1 MSFAVDPALDMARQ
15 VGNALEDEAAQPLA
29 EVQRSAPEGCHHF
42 SELEASISEWAF
54 GYGVAWALARMRDPL
69 LSSSATA
76 EVAEHAVRDAWRSFS
91 GQSWTALMGEDRA
104 RRGPVDGDAPQ
115 PPLAAAGPERAGI
128 GCAGGGS
135 ARGAIAVRRFH
146 GQGRPLAPAPPTA
159 PGRVAP
165 PRGPGGFLAPMR
177 GIAH

>member
-29 EVQRSAPEGCHHF
+29 EVQRSAPEGCHYF

-91 GQSWTALMGEDRA
+91 GQSWTALDGRGSRPPGAGRRRRA
-104 RRGPVDGDAPQ
+104 P
-115 PPLAAAGPERAGI
+115 AAARCRRPERAGI
-128 GCAGGGS
+128 GRA
-135 ARGAIAVRRFH
+135 
-146 GQGRPLAPAPPTA
+146 
-159 PGRVAP
+159 
-165 PRGPGGFLAPMR
+165 
-177 GIAH
+177 

>member
-29 EVQRSAPEGCHHF
+29 EVQRSAPDGCDYF

-69 LSSSATA
+69 LSSSTTA
-76 EVAEHAVRDAWRSFS
+76 EIAEHAVRDAWRSFS
-91 GQSWTALMGEDRA
+91 GQSWTGLMGEDRA

-115 PPLAAAGPERAGI
+115 PPLAAAPESAPTEGAPEADQSSEQSQYGDFMGKVARA
-128 GCAGGGS
+128 
-135 ARGAIAVRRFH
+135 RPRRPPPPPGA
-146 GQGRPLAPAPPTA
+146 
-159 PGRVAP
+159 
-165 PRGPGGFLAPMR
+165 
-177 GIAH
+177 

>member
-54 GYGVAWALARMRDPL
+54 GYGVAWAMARMRDPL

-91 GQSWTALMGEDRA
+91 GQSWTGLMGEDRA

-115 PPLAAAGPERAGI
+115 PPLAAAGP
-128 GCAGGGS
+128 S
-135 ARGAIAVRRFH
+135 APVSAAPEADLPEEQSQYGDFMGKVARSRPRR
-146 GQGRPLAPAPPTA
+146 PPPAPD
-159 PGRVAP
+159 V
-165 PRGPGGFLAPMR
+165 
-177 GIAH
+177 

>member
-76 EVAEHAVRDAWRSFS
+76 EFAEHAVRDAWRSFS
-91 GQSWTALMGEDRA
+91 GESWTGLMGEDRA

-115 PPLAAAGPERAGI
+115 PPLAAAGPSAPCRPRLRRTRPRRNRSTAISWARSRAR
-128 GCAGGGS
+128 
-135 ARGAIAVRRFH
+135 ARAAHR
-146 GQGRPLAPAPPTA
+146 
-159 PGRVAP
+159 PGRIAGT
-165 PRGPGGFLAPMR
+165 GPLWWLMR

>member
-104 RRGPVDGDAPQ
+104 HRGPVDGDAPQ
-115 PPLAAAGPERAGI
+115 PPLAASAPSPPVSAAPEADLPEEQSQYGDFM
-128 GCAGGGS
+128 GKV
-135 ARGAIAVRRFH
+135 ARSRPRR
-146 GQGRPLAPAPPTA
+146 PP
-159 PGRVAP
+159 PQDV
-165 PRGPGGFLAPMR
+165 
-177 GIAH
+177 

>member
-69 LSSSATA
+69 LGSSATA

-91 GQSWTALMGEDRA
+91 GQSWTALMGDDRA

-115 PPLAAAGPERAGI
+115 PPLAGAGP
-128 GCAGGGS
+128 S
-135 ARGAIAVRRFH
+135 A
-146 GQGRPLAPAPPTA
+146 PLAAAPEEGTPEEESQY
-159 PGRVAP
+159 GDFMGKVARSRPRRP
-165 PRGPGGFLAPMR
+165 PPQDV
-177 GIAH
+177 